1 MAAAAPLRLLAEL
14 CQWEAVKGD
23 DSQRSR
29 VEIPALCSH
38 CETGGKDSSPERQ
51 ASSLWNGARAALT
64 LSAASMPQSTSH
76 RPQEAWSILAC
87 TPTLKWDSHSSEA
100 QAHPPLSLQA
110 GLPVLSSSPWG
121 AFYVFCFCLFCLGFS
136 LL

>member
-76 RPQEAWSILAC
+76 RPQEAWVNIGLYTHSEMGQ
-87 TPTLKWDSHSSEA
+87 PFFRGPGPSSSEPA
-100 QAHPPLSLQA
+100 GRTSSL
-110 GLPVLSSSPWG
+110 VI
-121 AFYVFCFCLFCLGFS
+121 
-136 LL
+136 